1 MPIPDAVAGPE
12 PLDEIDPDAALVQ
25 EIANRAL
32 MGLIENAG
40 DNEGR
45 GKVLAEYERELK
57 GVTKE

>member
-32 MGLIENAG
+32 RGLIEAKT
-40 DNEGR
+40 DEER
-45 GKVLAEYERELK
+45 KVICDTWEKEIK